1 MNVNLFQFDMNI
13 NEPHGIIYPLLKE
26 NYAWIDKYLQEKFY
40 NNIDKFYNFDK
51 CLEKELLNEQYD
63 YELVVNDIEISLL
76 KPTPITWANYKSR
89 ELLKGIEDEDKNDN
103 EIFITYKNRKRSD
116 SNMSN
121 YEVNVGKVILN
132 AYSNSLC
139 NNYNLDYFEE
149 FSTKNFSHKNQNQK
163 SEESYYSYGSY

>member
-63 YELVVNDIEISLL
+63 YELVNHELEENYISLL

-89 ELLKGIEDEDKNDN
+89 TILKCLEDEEPDS
-103 EIFITYKNRKRSD
+103 FITSENHKRSD

-163 SEESYYSYGSY
+163 RRKLL

>member
-1 MNVNLFQFDMNI
+1 MNVNMFQIDMNI
-13 NEPHGIIYPLLKE
+13 NEPPGIIYPLLKE
-26 NYAWIDKYLQEKFY
+26 KYAWIDEYLQEKYY
-40 NNIDKFYNFDK
+40 NNFDD
-51 CLEKELLNEQYD
+51 KELLNEQYD
-63 YELVVNDIEISLL
+63 YELVVHDIEISLL

-132 AYSNSLC
+132 AYSNSLLEH
-139 NNYNLDYFEE
+139 NFEFDYFEE
-149 FSTKNFSHKNQNQK
+149 VSTTNSSS
-163 SEESYYSYGSY
+163 SEESYYSYDSY